1 MPTLWKEFD
10 ALTHVPLMVIRGANS
25 DILSA
30 STVAQMK
37 ARHPAL
43 ETIEVPDQGHAPLL
57 AEADTISLIARFAAA
72 C

>member
-1 MPTLWKEFD
+1 
-10 ALTHVPLMVIRGANS
+10 
-25 DILSA
+25 
-30 STVAQMK
+30 MK

-72 C
+72 CQRLAELTIDDEKPPAVSRRGLLFTHPRSRDQG

>member
-1 MPTLWKEFD
+1 
-10 ALTHVPLMVIRGANS
+10 MVIRGANS

-30 STVAQMK
+30 WTVAQMK